1 MRKLHTLIRTAAL
14 TGIFVLGT
22 ANLTWASGW
31 KQDGTGWWYEKED
44 GSYPAGAWY
53 SVQGVWYYFDANGY
67 MQTGWLQQGTDWY
80 YLDSSGAMLENET
93 REIDG
98 TVYTFGADGKMAA
111 SASADASGND
121 NVNSG
126 GNSSENSG
134 VNNSVNSST
143 NSSAINS
150 AEARQQAE
158 QWFYASYAII
168 ANENDWNAKYFVST
182 LGVYER
188 EARYRL
194 ERAWGITDRASA
206 LETIQNLNE
215 GMHRIWYQVEMAIYE
230 YIGYANLSAE
240 ELAIL
245 LVDDEV
251 EQDMILA
258 YQRSGEGAIDAWDYC
273 RAMQVTREAY
283 LAGYI
288 TEEEEL
294 NQMLQ
299 TAQVMQAR
307 FGSWDEAM
315 ESYLR
320 GYEYWQGSREAY
332 EQRKANYEALKI
344 NTIYFH
350 IPRNLALQKA
360 W

>member
-1 MRKLHTLIRTAAL
+1 
-14 TGIFVLGT
+14 
-22 ANLTWASGW
+22 
-31 KQDGTGWWYEKED
+31 
-44 GSYPAGAWY
+44 
-53 SVQGVWYYFDANGY
+53 
-67 MQTGWLQQGTDWY
+67 MQTGWLQQGPDWY

-111 SASADASGND
+111 SANR
-121 NVNSG
+121 
-126 GNSSENSG
+126 
-134 VNNSVNSST
+134 
-143 NSSAINS
+143 

-158 QWFYASYAII
+158 QWFYASYAVI

-182 LGVYER
+182 PGVYER

-299 TAQVMQAR
+299 TAQVMQTR
-307 FGSWDEAM
+307 FNSWDEAM

-344 NTIYFH
+344 NTTYFQ
-350 IPRNLALQKA
+350 IPWNLALQKA

>member
-1 MRKLHTLIRTAAL
+1 
-14 TGIFVLGT
+14 
-22 ANLTWASGW
+22 
-31 KQDGTGWWYEKED
+31 
-44 GSYPAGAWY
+44 
-53 SVQGVWYYFDANGY
+53 
-67 MQTGWLQQGTDWY
+67 MQTGWLQQGPDWY

-111 SASADASGND
+111 SA
-121 NVNSG
+121 
-126 GNSSENSG
+126 
-134 VNNSVNSST
+134 
-143 NSSAINS
+143 NS
-150 AEARQQAE
+150 AEARQRAE
-158 QWFYASYAII
+158 QWFYASYAVI

-182 LGVYER
+182 PGVYER

-194 ERAWGITDRASA
+194 ERACGITDRASA

-245 LVDDEV
+245 LVDDEA

-307 FGSWDEAM
+307 FNSWDEAM

-344 NTIYFH
+344 NTTYFQ
-350 IPRNLALQKA
+350 IPWNLALQKA